1 MFSPLPEE
9 EKCDKLFKNVVK
21 TKGEGRLLH
30 ILMGRA
36 RTGKSG
42 RVLQRIAALG
52 DSSQQILLV
61 PEHASHVAE
70 MDLCRVCGDTASRH
84 AEALTFKLLASRVL
98 GICGGSADVTL
109 DNGGKLLTLQ
119 RTLTELAPSLRVYKR
134 PSQRAAFLESLLA
147 VMEELQAY
155 AVSPEQLAQSVE
167 QIEGESG
174 DKLRDLALI
183 YGIYLGKL
191 HAPGHDAR
199 DLLEKLEENLEA
211 SGYVDGKDVFLDGF
225 SYFTGRE
232 LNILRLLLRRA
243 NSVTVTLLGD
253 TQERELFSESLRVR
267 ERLYALACDVGASC
281 EEEILPPAEVHGAL
295 DHIERCFF
303 GAADEYDQATDT
315 VTLYEAGTAYSECEW
330 VASQI
335 LQLVRE
341 RGYRY
346 REITVTARSLD
357 SYAGAIES
365 VFARYGIPLYYAH
378 RSDILKSPV
387 LTLLLGALDAASGGF
402 EYEDVFRC
410 LKTGL
415 AGLSMEECDLL
426 ENYAL
431 KWELRGAMWTRE
443 APWTAHPDGYGADW
457 TDEARAR
464 LEAVNALRARVQGA
478 FLRLKQGVGGSGAA
492 EKKVRA
498 LYDYLEEVNLPETLQ
513 AQTEQ
518 LFAAG
523 DAQRAEETAQLWG
536 ILCGVLDQFVE
547 ILGDSTL
554 DAEEFASLMRLILTQ
569 YSVGTIP
576 VTLDAV
582 NLCEMTRN
590 DRHTV
595 RALFLL
601 GANDGVLPAA
611 ENRGGVLRDEDR
623 AALEQH
629 EIFLAPHGMEQFH
642 LEIQN
647 LYAALAQPTEK
658 LTVSYPISDGK
669 GAEKRPS
676 FVIGRIA
683 RLLPSISVETESTD
697 KEYRLSAKSTALE
710 YAGEHIGGALW
721 QYFEKQGDAKSA
733 LDAMRAA
740 SHYTRGRLSPG
751 AVRTLYGDAVTLS
764 ASRMDKAR
772 SCHFAYFMRYGLRA
786 KERTGAG
793 FDAHQIGTFV
803 HDVMENTLRAAKER
817 GGLHAL
823 SEEALHELVRASIE
837 AYIDRVLPD
846 LNEKNARFQYL
857 FRRLCAAVDRIMDEV
872 SEELKSS
879 DFEPLAFE
887 LAFGADG
894 QLPAITIR
902 EKNGTARVV
911 GKVDRVD
918 GWLHNGKLYLRV
930 VDYKTGKKSFD
941 LAELRYGL
949 GLQMLLYLFT
959 LKEEGRALFGGQEIV
974 PAGVLYTPAREPMLR
989 CARDTAP
996 EKIEKARKKELRR
1009 SGMVLEDPAVLQ
1021 AMEHSALTSPCYLP
1035 IAVKK
1040 DGAVTGSL
1048 ASAEQLGKLSKY
1060 VDRLLHEI
1068 TQEVFA
1074 GNIDADPYARTPQ
1087 LSACTYCEFAS
1098 ACHFENGCGSDRME
1112 YIKATKNDEFW
1123 QHIDEVNGKEARSDG

>member
-1 MFSPLPEE
+1 MINFLKMLS
-9 EKCDKLFKNVVK
+9 KQ
-21 TKGEGRLLH
+21 KGEGCLLH

-191 HAPGHDAR
+191 HAPGRDAR

-211 SGYVDGKDVFLDGF
+211 SGYIDNKDIFLDGF

-232 LNILRLLLRRA
+232 MNILRLLLRRA

-267 ERLYALACDVGASC
+267 ERLYALARDVGVSC
-281 EEEILPPAEVHGAL
+281 EEEILPPAEAHGAL

-303 GAADEYDQATDT
+303 GAADEYDQATDA

-341 RGYRY
+341 QGYRY

-357 SYAGAIES
+357 SYAGAVES

-457 TDEARAR
+457 TDEARVR

-498 LYDYLEEVNLPETLQ
+498 LYDYLEDVNLPETLQ

-547 ILGDSTL
+547 ILGDTTL

-623 AALEQH
+623 EALERQQ
-629 EIFLAPHGMEQFH
+629 IFLAPHGMEQFH

-658 LTVSYPISDGK
+658 LTVSYPVSDGK

-683 RLLPSISVETESTD
+683 RLLPSISVETESAD

-751 AVRTLYGDAVTLS
+751 AVRALYGDAVTLS

-793 FDAHQIGTFV
+793 FDAPQIGTFV

-846 LNEKNARFQYL
+846 LNEKSARFQYL

-1123 QHIDEVNGKEARSDG
+1123 QHIDEVNGKEARENG